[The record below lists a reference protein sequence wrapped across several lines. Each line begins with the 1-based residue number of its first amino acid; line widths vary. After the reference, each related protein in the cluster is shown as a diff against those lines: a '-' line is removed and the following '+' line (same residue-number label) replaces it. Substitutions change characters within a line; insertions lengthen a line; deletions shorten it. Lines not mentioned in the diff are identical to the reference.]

1 MRQQIQHG
9 CMIDRFMHLNAYP
22 MDWNTL
28 KANVYCEDGSLRDI
42 YVLHTSAEDW
52 RKWTELINGKYKVS
66 FYNGQTGQ
74 TTDKIDFEAVNAY
87 WTQKTEFTNGA
98 TITTGNLTVNC
109 HFFGA
114 DEIENDVCPREIQSP
129 DSHHQLMAYLADI
142 SSHLSKKVLLTAE
155 NSQESVL
162 IEVEGEHI
170 NLIAG

>member
-1 MRQQIQHG
+1 
-9 CMIDRFMHLNAYP
+9 

-28 KANVYCEDGSLRDI
+28 KANVYCEDGSLLDI

-52 RKWTELINGKYKVS
+52 RKWIELVNGKYKVS

-74 TTDKIDFEAVNAY
+74 TTDKIDFEAVQAH
-87 WTQKTEFTNGA
+87 WTRKTDFTNGA
-98 TITTGNLTVNC
+98 IITIGNFTVNC

-129 DSHHQLMAYLADI
+129 DNHHQLMEYLTNI
-142 SSHLSKKVLLTAE
+142 SNQLDKKVILTTE

-162 IEVEGEHI
+162 IKVEGERI